1 MANIDV
7 NQTNKHGEGAIHVAA
22 GLGQLEI
29 LKVLATKGGNLGL
42 VDNRGDSA
50 VYWAARQGHVDVIQH
65 LVSQGVHVNMQNK
78 VRHNF
83 YLRRRYLIQNIE
95 HHFIILSLLFSSIY
109 LLSSFFSRDQK
120 TNQNGESCLHTA
132 CNYGHT
138 STVEYLTSIHTN
150 LDLQDVVS
158 LFFIFYTVLPLF

>member
-22 GLGQLEI
+22 GLGQLDI

-50 VYWAARQGHVDVIQH
+50 IYWAARQGHTDVIQH

-78 VRHNF
+78 V
-83 YLRRRYLIQNIE
+83 
-95 HHFIILSLLFSSIY
+95 
-109 LLSSFFSRDQK
+109 K
-120 TNQNGESCLHTA
+120 
-132 CNYGHT
+132 
-138 STVEYLTSIHTN
+138 
-150 LDLQDVVS
+150 S
-158 LFFIFYTVLPLF
+158 LFCHRMFCTPMLFLCLMHLHLAF

>member
-22 GLGQLEI
+22 GLGQLDI

-50 VYWAARQGHVDVIQH
+50 IYWAARQGHVDVIQH

-78 VRHNF
+78 VIKLYLSYDISAHIFIYHFLKHSPFNF
-83 YLRRRYLIQNIE
+83 T
-95 HHFIILSLLFSSIY
+95 ILL
-109 LLSSFFSRDQK
+109 
-120 TNQNGESCLHTA
+120 
-132 CNYGHT
+132 
-138 STVEYLTSIHTN
+138 
-150 LDLQDVVS
+150 
-158 LFFIFYTVLPLF
+158 